1 MHNLY
6 SKFIEITTLTVV
18 IFSVYLLSIE
28 IKKYTEA
35 TNIATYQKISEGF
48 NDLTMRRVESSYLRE
63 IDLIVM
69 KYGTNALKNEI
80 DKTSYFIYLSAMLRL
95 TEVAY
100 KSWKKEILDGDE
112 KNRFSV
118 AECMAYHNIN
128 NLNRR
133 LFITQEYKNYLK
145 ESCKK

>member
-1 MHNLY
+1 MFRRY
-6 SKFIEITTLTVV
+6 FIEITTLTVV

>member
-128 NLNRR
+128 NLN
-133 LFITQEYKNYLK
+133 I
-145 ESCKK
+145 